1 MSQSPAR
8 DKNTSE
14 EQKVQIYLLR
24 LGDHNALY
32 KVKSDN
38 FGHQVNSEN
47 DFFAS
52 YFNYWN

>member
-52 YFNYWN
+52 YFN